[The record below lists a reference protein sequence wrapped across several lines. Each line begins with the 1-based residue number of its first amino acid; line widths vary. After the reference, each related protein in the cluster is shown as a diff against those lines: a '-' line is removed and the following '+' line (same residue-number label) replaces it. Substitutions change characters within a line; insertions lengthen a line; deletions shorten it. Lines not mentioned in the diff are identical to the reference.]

1 MRSSAG
7 STKLLKPLSLSL
19 LISIA
24 LSALGPRQRAPARCS
39 IGSRPDQVW
48 VPTLRPVMKKVGVPV
63 TLSSSDG
70 AGDYLP
76 IRSALAKS
84 EGRRVGEE
92 WGGRGN
98 SWREHAE

>member
-39 IGSRPDQVW
+39 IGSRLDQVW
-48 VPTLRPVMKKVGVPV
+48 VPTLRPLMKKVGVPV
-63 TLSSSDG
+63 
-70 AGDYLP
+70 
-76 IRSALAKS
+76 RSEEHTS
-84 EGRRVGEE
+84 ELQSLMR
-92 WGGRGN
+92 N
-98 SWREHAE
+98 SYAVFCLTNNKKIKQSQQNKRT